1 MKINGVELEV
11 NFLDADFME
20 KLENCCKKVNDQAE
34 KSKKELKD
42 LTYSQQIKAECKIIK
57 DFFDDLFGEGTY
69 EKIFQGKNDLML
81 CLSAFQELVEEK
93 VKAQKNVNNLF
104 SKYSP
109 NRLNK

>member
-57 DFFDDLFGEGTY
+57 DFFDDLFGEGTS

-81 CLSAFQELVEEK
+81 CLSAFQDLIEA
-93 VKAQKNVNNLF
+93 KAKMQQEMNSLF
-104 SKYSP
+104 AKYSP
-109 NRLNK
+109 DRLK

>member
-34 KSKKELKD
+34 KSKTELKD
-42 LTYSQQIKAECKIIK
+42 LTFAQQIKAECKIIK
-57 DFFDDLFGEGTY
+57 DFFDDLFGEGTS

-93 VKAQKNVNNLF
+93 VKMQQEMNSLF
-104 SKYSP
+104 AKYSP
-109 NRLNK
+109 DRLK